1 MTYQQTLTYL
11 FRQLPMFH
19 RIGAAAYKA
28 DLNNTISLCKILG
41 NPEKEFK
48 SIHIAG
54 TNGKGSTSHFLASV
68 LQESGYKTGLFT
80 SPHLKDFR
88 ERIRINGKMISKR
101 DVTAFVEQ
109 HLSDFNNIEPSF
121 FEWTFALA
129 VWYFAKEKVDIAV
142 METGM
147 GGRLDSTNVVN
158 PLVSVITNIG
168 LDHIQFLGTTLKAIA
183 IEKAGI
189 IKPGIPVVIGETHE
203 ETAQVFNE
211 FSKKNH
217 TKITFADKQI
227 KQLNFHFTR
236 HRPPLLKVE
245 YHSSLTANSYRL
257 RSPLSGKY
265 QLKNLATTLC
275 VIENLAQAGWQINK
289 EDLTQGIRKVVK
301 NTRLMGRWQTISRNP
316 LTIADIG
323 HNPDGINEV
332 LEQIALTPHEKLHFV
347 IGVVNDKD
355 VRTMLG
361 KLPKDASYY
370 FCKADIPRGLD
381 AGELARLAEASS
393 LNGRAYTS
401 VKEALT
407 AATNAANRYD
417 LVMVG
422 GSAFVVAEVV

>member
-1 MTYQQTLTYL
+1 MNYQQTLAYL
-11 FRQLPMFH
+11 FKQLPMFH

-28 DLNNTISLCKILG
+28 DLSNTIALCKILG

-68 LQESGYKTGLFT
+68 LQESGYKTALFT

-101 DVTAFVEQ
+101 DVTTFVEQ
-109 HLSDFNNIEPSF
+109 HQSGFNTIEPSF

-129 VWYFAKEKVDIAV
+129 VWYFAKEKVDVAV

-147 GGRLDSTNVVN
+147 GGRLDSTNVILPV
-158 PLVSVITNIG
+158 VTVITNIG
-168 LDHIQFLGTTLKAIA
+168 LDHTQFLGNTLAEIA
-183 IEKAGI
+183 GEKAGI

-203 ETAQVFNE
+203 ETSLVFDE
-211 FSKKNH
+211 FSQRNH
-217 TKITFADKQI
+217 SGITFADNQI
-227 KQLNFHFTR
+227 KRINFHFTR
-236 HRPPLLKVE
+236 HRPPLLSAE
-245 YHSSLTANSYRL
+245 YHSTLTANTYRL
-257 RSPLSGKY
+257 LSPLSGKY

-275 VIENLAQAGWQINK
+275 VIENLLQAGWQIGK
-289 EDLTQGIRKVVK
+289 EDILRGIRKVVK
-301 NTRLMGRWQTISRNP
+301 NTGLMGRWQTISHHP

-332 LEQIALTPHEKLHFV
+332 LEQIDLTPHEKLHFV

-355 VRTMLG
+355 VRTMLS

-381 AGELARLAEASS
+381 AGELAKLAEEFSIKG
-393 LNGRAYTS
+393 NVYTS
-401 VKEALT
+401 VKEALK
-407 AATNAANRYD
+407 AASNSAEPND

-422 GSAFVVAEVV
+422 GSAFIVAEVV

>member
-1 MTYQQTLTYL
+1 MTYQQTLAYL
-11 FRQLPMFH
+11 FNQLPMFH

-28 DLNNTISLCKILG
+28 DLSNTVSLCKILG

-68 LQESGYKTGLFT
+68 LQESGLKTGLFT

-101 DVTAFVEQ
+101 DVTTFVEQ
-109 HLSDFNNIEPSF
+109 HQADFNKIQPSF

-129 VWYFAKEKVDIAV
+129 AWYFAKEKVDFAM

-147 GGRLDSTNVVN
+147 GGRLDSTNVVL
-158 PLVSVITNIG
+158 PVITVITNIG
-168 LDHIQFLGTTLKAIA
+168 MDHTQFLGTTLNAIA
-183 IEKAGI
+183 HEKAGI
-189 IKPGIPVVIGETHE
+189 IKRGIPVVIGESNE
-203 ETAQVFNE
+203 ETAPVFNE

-217 TKITFADKQI
+217 SGITFADKQI
-227 KQLNFHFTR
+227 ILRNSHFTR
-236 HRPPLLKVE
+236 HQPPLLSAT
-245 YHSSLTANSYRL
+245 YHSILTANNYQIT
-257 RSPLSGKY
+257 SPLSAKY

-275 VIENLAQAGWQINK
+275 TIEKLMQAGLQIDTKNI
-289 EDLTQGIRKVVK
+289 LQGIRKVVK
-301 NTRLMGRWQTISRNP
+301 NTGLMGRWQTISKKP

-323 HNPDGINEV
+323 HNPDGIDEV
-332 LEQIALTPHEKLHFV
+332 LEQIALTPHENLHFV

-355 VRTMLG
+355 VRTMLS
-361 KLPKDASYY
+361 KLPKNASYY

-381 AGELARLAEASS
+381 AGKLFQQAKEFS
-393 LNGRAYTS
+393 LQGNVFGS
-401 VKEALT
+401 VKEALK
-407 AATNAANRYD
+407 AATVAANPND